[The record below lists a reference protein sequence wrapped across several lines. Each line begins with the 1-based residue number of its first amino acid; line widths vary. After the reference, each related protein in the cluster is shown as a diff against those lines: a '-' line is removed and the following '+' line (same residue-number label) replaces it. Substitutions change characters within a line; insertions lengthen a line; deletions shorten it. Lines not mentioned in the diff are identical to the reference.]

1 MSPKKQARTIA
12 TPVRTSPRQPEL
24 SPFAAALTPQA
35 ANPDEVEA
43 AQPAPQPPDAATAG
57 GVKNTTTAAE
67 ATPTVTAKA
76 TPKRASKAS
85 TALDADLT
93 KMLTTRLTP
102 AEHKAL
108 TALAVDRETT
118 TQALVRG
125 MVQALLKRST
135 I

>member
-1 MSPKKQARTIA
+1 MSQKNQTRTIA
-12 TPVRTSPRQPEL
+12 TPARTSPRQPEL

-35 ANPDEVEA
+35 GNPSDLEA
-43 AQPAPQPPDAATAG
+43 AQHAPQPPDAATASEA
-57 GVKNTTTAAE
+57 KDTPAE
-67 ATPTVTAKA
+67 ATPTVTAKT

-85 TALDADLT
+85 TALDADLI

-108 TALAVDRETT
+108 KALAVDRETT

-135 I
+135 S

>member
-12 TPVRTSPRQPEL
+12 TPARTSPRQPEL

-35 ANPDEVEA
+35 GNAAEVEA
-43 AQPAPQPPDAATAG
+43 AQPAPQPPDAATASEA
-57 GVKNTTTAAE
+57 KDTPAE
-67 ATPTVTAKA
+67 ATPTVTAKT
-76 TPKRASKAS
+76 TPNRASKAS

-108 TALAVDRETT
+108 KALAVDRETT

-135 I
+135 S

>member
-12 TPVRTSPRQPEL
+12 TPARTSPRQPEL

-35 ANPDEVEA
+35 GNAAEVEA
-43 AQPAPQPPDAATAG
+43 AQPAPQPPDAATADG
-57 GVKNTTTAAE
+57 AKDTTTTAE
-67 ATPTVTAKA
+67 ATPTVTVKA
-76 TPKRASKAS
+76 TPKRTSKTS

-108 TALAVDRETT
+108 KALAVDRETT

-135 I
+135 S

>member
-12 TPVRTSPRQPEL
+12 TPARTSPRQPEL

-57 GVKNTTTAAE
+57 GAKDTTTAE

-76 TPKRASKAS
+76 TPKRTSKTS

-108 TALAVDRETT
+108 KALAVDRETT

-135 I
+135 S

>member
-24 SPFAAALTPQA
+24 SPLAAALTPQA

-57 GVKNTTTAAE
+57 GAKNTT
-67 ATPTVTAKA
+67 TAKA
-76 TPKRASKAS
+76 TPKRASKAA

-108 TALAVDRETT
+108 KALAVDRETT